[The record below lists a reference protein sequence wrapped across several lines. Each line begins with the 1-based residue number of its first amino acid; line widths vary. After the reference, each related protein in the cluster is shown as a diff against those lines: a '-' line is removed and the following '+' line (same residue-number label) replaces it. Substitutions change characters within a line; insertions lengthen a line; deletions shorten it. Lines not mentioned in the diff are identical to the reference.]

1 MPIIAPATTPMETLA
16 SLIASLEPTSIVSQ
30 PPPIIV
36 TPTLKIAE
44 TDTTT
49 TLESQVQAAPITLES
64 TSVETPLIDMV
75 LESST

>member
-1 MPIIAPATTPMETLA
+1 M
-16 SLIASLEPTSIVSQ
+16 SQ
-30 PPPIIV
+30 PPPILV
-36 TPTLKIAE
+36 PPTLKIAE